1 MDYNDLINTVS
12 EIVENEN
19 IFKNGLILVYELS
32 EINHIKMDE
41 HLFYKSSKNGDTFI
55 HNDVIEIEISG
66 ILVKLIKK
74 SKLT

>member
-1 MDYNDLINTVS
+1 MDYDNLIKTVS

-19 IFKNGLILVYELS
+19 IFKGGLILVYELD
-32 EINHIKMDE
+32 EINHMKMDE
-41 HLFYKSSKNGDTFI
+41 HLFYKSSKDSLTGEFI

-74 SKLT
+74 K